1 MKKYKLKKKIQS
13 TNCLWNNIF
22 FLKALKKVVINV
34 NIHQKFTVDNLN
46 CRQLCRGVSGTTDS
60 YIFHKD

>member
-1 MKKYKLKKKIQS
+1 MKKYKLKKKYKVQIVFGI
-13 TNCLWNNIF
+13 IF
-22 FLKALKKVVINV
+22 FFWKALEKVVINV
-34 NIHQKFTVDNLN
+34 NIHQIFTVDNLN